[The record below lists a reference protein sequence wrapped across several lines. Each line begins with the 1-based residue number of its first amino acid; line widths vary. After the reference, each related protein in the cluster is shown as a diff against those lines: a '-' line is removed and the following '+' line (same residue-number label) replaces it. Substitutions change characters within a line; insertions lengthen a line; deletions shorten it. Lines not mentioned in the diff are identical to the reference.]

1 MISKQDILNELEPK
15 IVKFKEGILNGGPHY
30 VIVFK
35 NGYGASIIQNP
46 YSYGGEQELMEIAL
60 LEILYIVDDNIE
72 YRLIYDKNRF
82 TDVIGWLDDNEIIDC
97 LKYIAR
103 KRKRA

>member
-15 IVKFKEGILNGGPHY
+15 IVEFKEGTLNGGPHY

-35 NGYGASIIQNP
+35 NGWGASIISNP
-46 YSYGGEQELMEIAL
+46 YSYGGEQGLMEMALIEIINIVNGKIAYHL
-60 LEILYIVDDNIE
+60 
-72 YRLIYDKNRF
+72 RYDKKLF
-82 TDVIGWLDDNEIIDC
+82 KDVLGWLEDSDVIAS